1 MDTIVLNQNTQLV
14 QVDVPT
20 ESVVVV
26 APDTGD
32 VTVSIGTPS
41 TSVIS
46 AGPVG
51 PPGPPGPA
59 GGDSGSYLYTQVDP
73 ASSWVI
79 NHSLGYLPNVTVEEA
94 GTGYIIMCSEIHHS
108 VTQVELQFNIPRAGT
123 ARLS

>member
-1 MDTIVLNQNTQLV
+1 MNEIIAVSSVQRIELVPGTQ
-14 QVDVPT
+14 T
-20 ESVVVV
+20 SVVVQ
-26 APDTGD
+26 
-32 VTVSIGTPS
+32 
-41 TSVIS
+41 

-51 PPGPPGPA
+51 PPGPTGPA
-59 GGDSGSYLYTQVDP
+59 GGESGSYEYTQVAP

-79 NHSLGYLPNVTVEEA
+79 NHNLGYRPNITVEEA